1 MTACDDCLR
10 RTDLIAAI
18 AGRLQVE
25 FKTRG
30 APARVLALPDDAL
43 LAVAAGPGV
52 ARRYAG
58 FDPASARR
66 ACSDAGLAPVCRC
79 SSAYPRSLLD
89 LPDPPAVLHVLGE
102 PRVLQEPCAVAV
114 VGARRASTYGTE
126 VAHAF
131 GRGLSVARVAVVSG
145 LALGVD
151 SAAHAGALDGPAPT
165 IGVLAGSAHVPYP
178 ARGHRLHAEVAR
190 RGAVVSELPPG
201 APAHRWCFVARNR
214 IIAALSAV
222 TVVVQ
227 AAERSG
233 SLTTADFAADI
244 GRGVGAVP
252 GQITSRLAA
261 GTNGLIQAGA
271 ALVSSVTDVL
281 ELLGEPTGGLPAAAA
296 RHAIVASV
304 ECAGS
309 VPPGWAGLGERV
321 GSVPPGRAALGERA
335 GAGPPRSARL
345 GDCADTGA
353 VGGLPGG
360 ALAATD
366 DAGPA
371 GGDAPRRKLVNLRAA
386 GSRSR
391 DLSGVLPPGAPN
403 ELAALLAPDPPPS
416 ELAGLL
422 AAVEEGRGTLGELAG
437 TPEAARAALAGLGR
451 LERLGFVRRGFGG
464 RWERT
469 A

>member
-1 MTACDDCLR
+1 VTACDDCLR

-43 LAVAAGPGV
+43 LSAAAGPDA
-52 ARRYAG
+52 ARRYAA
-58 FDPASARR
+58 FDAAAARR
-66 ACSDAGLAPVCRC
+66 AADHAGLVPVCRC
-79 SSAYPRSLLD
+79 SGAYPRPLLD

-102 PRVLQEPCAVAV
+102 PAVLREACAVAL

-126 VAHAF
+126 VARAL

-151 SAAHAGALDGPAPT
+151 SAAHAGALDGPGAT
-165 IGVLAGSAHVPYP
+165 IGVLAGSAHLPYP
-178 ARGHRLHAEVAR
+178 ARGHRLHAAVAR

-201 APAHRWCFVARNR
+201 AAAHRWCFVARNR
-214 IIAALSAV
+214 IIAALSTV

-271 ALVSSVTDVL
+271 ALVAGVADVL
-281 ELLGEPTGGLPAAAA
+281 ELLGEATGALPAATA
-296 RHAIVASV
+296 
-304 ECAGS
+304 
-309 VPPGWAGLGERV
+309 PPT
-321 GSVPPGRAALGERA
+321 PGERA
-335 GAGPPRSARL
+335 GAVAVDGE
-345 GDCADTGA
+345 
-353 VGGLPGG
+353 VGGRTSC
-360 ALAATD
+360 ARAR
-366 DAGPA
+366 
-371 GGDAPRRKLVNLRAA
+371 GDGVPPSPESPRRTLPSLRAA
-386 GSRSR
+386 GGRS
-391 DLSGVLPPGAPN
+391 
-403 ELAALLAPDPPPS
+403 S

-422 AAVEEGRGTLGELAG
+422 ASGASQHALAAVLAPESPPGELVDLVRAVEDGRGTLGELAE
-437 TPEAARAALAGLGR
+437 TPEEARAVLAGLGR

>member
-1 MTACDDCLR
+1 VTACDDCLR

-25 FKTRG
+25 FKSRG

-43 LAVAAGPGV
+43 LAVAGGPGA
-52 ARRYAG
+52 ARRYAA
-58 FDPASARR
+58 FDAAAARR
-66 ACSDAGLAPVCRC
+66 AADAVGLVPVCRC
-79 SSAYPRSLLD
+79 DAAYPRRLLD

-102 PRVLQEPCAVAV
+102 AAVLPEACAVAV

-126 VAHAF
+126 VARAL

-151 SAAHAGALDGPAPT
+151 SAAHAGALDGPGAT

-178 ARGHRLHAEVAR
+178 ARGHRLHAAVAR

-201 APAHRWCFVARNR
+201 AASHRWCFVARNR

-244 GRGVGAVP
+244 GRAVGAVP
-252 GQITSRLAA
+252 GQITSRLAV

-271 ALVSSVTDVL
+271 ALVAGVADVL
-281 ELLGEPTGGLPAAAA
+281 ELLGEADGALPAASAPPVTAA
-296 RHAIVASV
+296 SD
-304 ECAGS
+304 ECAGG
-309 VPPGWAGLGERV
+309 VRAAAAPPGSCE
-321 GSVPPGRAALGERA
+321 RAAAVRPPSGE
-335 GAGPPRSARL
+335 
-345 GDCADTGA
+345 
-353 VGGLPGG
+353 
-360 ALAATD
+360 
-366 DAGPA
+366 
-371 GGDAPRRKLVNLRAA
+371 APRRKLTDLRAA

-391 DLSGVLPPGAPN
+391 DRAEVLLP
-403 ELAALLAPDPPPS
+403 AACEEA
-416 ELAGLL
+416 L
-422 AAVEEGRGTLGELAG
+422 AAVLTPEPPPAELAELVRAVEDGRGTLGELAE
-437 TPEAARAALAGLGR
+437 TPEEARTVLAGLGR

-464 RWERT
+464 RWERS